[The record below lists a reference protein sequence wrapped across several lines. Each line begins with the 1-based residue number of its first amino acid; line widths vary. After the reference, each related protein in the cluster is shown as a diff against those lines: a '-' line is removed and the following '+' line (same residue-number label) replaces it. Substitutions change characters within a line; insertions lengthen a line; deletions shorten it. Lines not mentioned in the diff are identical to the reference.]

1 MPEGYKVAYLPSLG
15 QVKVR
20 LTARSED
27 VDLNEIEKYKEELK
41 DALGDYVYGFE
52 KTTIEEAL
60 LKLYVEK
67 GKTLAT
73 AESCTGGMIA
83 AAITDVA
90 GSSDVFDR
98 GFVTYSNAAKSE
110 MLGVPADLI
119 EAHGAVSEPVAEAMA
134 EGALS
139 RSNATVAVAVTGV
152 AGPGA
157 SEHKPE
163 GRVCFGLA
171 QAGQETKTETR
182 DFGALGRTA
191 VRRVTVEHALA
202 LLQAAIS

>member
-1 MPEGYKVAYLPSLG
+1 MSSHAETVANLID
-15 QVKVR
+15 
-20 LTARSED
+20 TARRN
-27 VDLNEIEKYKEELK
+27 VHMI
-41 DALGDYVYGFE
+41 
-52 KTTIEEAL
+52 
-60 LKLYVEK
+60 
-67 GKTLAT
+67 AT

-98 GFVTYSNAAKSE
+98 GFVTYSNAAKTE

-119 EAHGAVSEPVAEAMA
+119 EAHGAVSEPVAQAMA

-139 RSNATVAVAVTGV
+139 RSAASVAVAVTGV

-157 SEHKPE
+157 SEQKPE

-171 QAGQETKTETR
+171 QAGRETR
-182 DFGALGRTA
+182 TNTKDFGALGRTG

-202 LLQAAIS
+202 LLRGAISQSA